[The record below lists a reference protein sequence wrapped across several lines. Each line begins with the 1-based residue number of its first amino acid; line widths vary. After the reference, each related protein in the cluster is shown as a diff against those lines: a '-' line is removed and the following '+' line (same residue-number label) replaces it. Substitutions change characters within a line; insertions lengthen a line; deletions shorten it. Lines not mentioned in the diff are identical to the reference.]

1 MVAVMSVAGIAVEPG
16 QRVMREVVAHVA
28 GRAVTVPIIAINGA
42 ADGPRVT
49 ITGGV
54 HGAEYVGIEAA
65 RRLGVGIDP
74 HAVSGSIVV
83 VPIANTTA
91 FHTRAIYTS
100 GIDDRNLNRQFPGDA
115 RGTPSEALA
124 DWLFTQVIHPSRYY
138 IDLHGGDM
146 IEALAPFVI
155 YLRTEDAEVERTA
168 REMALATDI
177 PRVIRAVTSG
187 STYAAATAAGIPSI
201 LAEIGGQGV
210 WSEDEAA
217 AHQEGVRRV
226 LRYLR
231 VLPGDQP
238 INRERPIH
246 DTFAWMRAEVDGLF
260 YPTVR
265 VGETVEE
272 GQPLGRITDYF
283 GAERQRL
290 AAVVGGEVGFL
301 VTSLA
306 INAGDPLLAIIA

>member
-1 MVAVMSVAGIAVEPG
+1 MAAVMSVAGIDVEPG
-16 QRVMREVVAHVA
+16 QRVMREVTAHVA

-74 HAVSGSIVV
+74 REVSGSIVV
-83 VPIANTTA
+83 VPIANTSA
-91 FHTRAIYTS
+91 FHARAIYTS
-100 GIDDRNLNRQFPGDA
+100 GLDDRNLNRQFPGDA
-115 RGTPSEALA
+115 HGAPSEAL
-124 DWLFTQVIHPSRYY
+124 
-138 IDLHGGDM
+138 
-146 IEALAPFVI
+146 
-155 YLRTEDAEVERTA
+155 
-168 REMALATDI
+168 
-177 PRVIRAVTSG
+177 AVTSG
-187 STYAAATAAGIPSI
+187 STYAAATAAAIPSI

-210 WSEDEAA
+210 WSEDEVA
-217 AHQEGVRRV
+217 AHQEGALRV
-226 LRYLR
+226 LRYLH
-231 VLPGDQP
+231 VLPGDQQ
-238 INRERPIH
+238 IDQDRPIH

-260 YPTVR
+260 HPTVR
-265 VGETVEE
+265 VGETVAQ
-272 GQPLGRITDYF
+272 GQSIGRITDYF

>member
-1 MVAVMSVAGIAVEPG
+1 MAAVMSVAGIDVEPG
-16 QRVMREVVAHVA
+16 QRVMREVTAHVA

-74 HAVSGSIVV
+74 REVSGSIVV
-83 VPIANTTA
+83 VPIANTSA
-91 FHTRAIYTS
+91 FHARAIYTS
-100 GIDDRNLNRQFPGDA
+100 GLDDRNLNRQFPGDA
-115 RGTPSEALA
+115 HGAPSEALA
-124 DWLFTQVIHPSRYY
+124 DWLFTHVIRPSRYY

-155 YLRTEDAEVERTA
+155 YVGTEDAEVERMS
-168 REMALATDI
+168 REMALATGI

-187 STYAAATAAGIPSI
+187 STYAAATAAAIPSI

-210 WSEDEAA
+210 WSEDEVA
-217 AHQEGVRRV
+217 AHQEGALRV
-226 LRYLR
+226 LRYLH
-231 VLPGDQP
+231 VLPGDQQ
-238 INRERPIH
+238 IDQDRPIH

-260 YPTVR
+260 HPTVR
-265 VGETVEE
+265 VGETVAQ
-272 GQPLGRITDYF
+272 GQSIGRITDYF

>member
-1 MVAVMSVAGIAVEPG
+1 MVAVLSVAGIDVEPG
-16 QRVMREVVAHVA
+16 QRVMREVAAHVA
-28 GRAVTVPIIAINGA
+28 GRTVTVPIIAINGV

-74 HAVSGSIVV
+74 REVSGSIVV
-83 VPIANTTA
+83 VPIVNTTA
-91 FHTRAIYTS
+91 FHARTIYTS
-100 GIDDRNLNRQFPGDA
+100 GLDDRNLNRQFPGDA
-115 RGTPSEALA
+115 RGAPSEALA
-124 DWLFTQVIHPSRYY
+124 EWVFTQVIRPSRYY

-155 YLRTEDAEVERTA
+155 YVGTEDAEVERTS
-168 REMALATDI
+168 REMALATEI

-210 WSEDEAA
+210 WNEDEVA
-217 AHQEGVRRV
+217 AHQEGALRV
-226 LRYLR
+226 LRYLG

-246 DTFAWMRAEVDGLF
+246 DTFAWMRAEVAGLF
-260 YPTVR
+260 HPTVR
-265 VGETVEE
+265 VGETVEQ
-272 GQPLGRITDYF
+272 GQPIGRITDYF
-283 GAERQRL
+283 GTERQRL
-290 AAVVGGEVGFL
+290 TAVVGGEVGFL
-301 VTSLA
+301 VTALA